1 MSIRALPFASPMSES
16 VLLERTGAV
25 ATLTLNRPE
34 SLNTLDFTMME
45 ALVEHTGALAADT
58 SLRCVVVKGAGRHF
72 MAGGDLHTF
81 AEMLPLSPA
90 ERKARF
96 VALIGRLHAAIENLQ
111 RMPHPVIASV
121 HGAVAGFGLS
131 LMNACDLVVAADDA
145 FFTSAYRHIGLTPDG
160 GGSYTLPRIVGVK
173 KAMEI
178 MLLGERFDAQ
188 QALALGL
195 VNRVVAATE
204 LEPATAALVAAL
216 VSGPRRATANA
227 KRLVNESFGNTL
239 SRQLDAEAESFSD
252 CTMED
257 DFVEGIRAFV
267 EKRPPRFGGG

>member
-1 MSIRALPFASPMSES
+1 MTES
-16 VLLERTGAV
+16 VLLDRKGPV

-45 ALVEHTGALAADT
+45 ALVAHTATVAADQ
-58 SLRCVVVKGAGRHF
+58 SLRCVVLKGAGRHF
-72 MAGGDLHTF
+72 MAGGDLHVF
-81 AEMLPLSPA
+81 AELLPLPGA

-96 VALIGRLHAAIENLQ
+96 TALIGRLHAAIENLQ
-111 RMPHPVIASV
+111 RMPHPVVASV

-131 LMNACDLVVAADDA
+131 LMNACDLVVAADNA

-188 QALALGL
+188 QALSMGL
-195 VNRVVAATE
+195 VNRVVPAAEQDAATAM
-204 LEPATAALVAAL
+204 LVNALVA
-216 VSGPRRATANA
+216 GPRLATANA
-227 KRLVNESFGNTL
+227 KRLVNESLGNTL
-239 SRQLDAEAESFSD
+239 SRQLDAEAESFGA
-252 CTMED
+252 CTADD

>member
-1 MSIRALPFASPMSES
+1 MTES
-16 VLLERTGAV
+16 VLLDRKGPV

-45 ALVEHTGALAADT
+45 ALVAHTAAVAADQ
-58 SLRCVVVKGAGRHF
+58 SLRCVVLKGAGRHF
-72 MAGGDLHTF
+72 MAGGDLHVF
-81 AEMLPLSPA
+81 AELLPLPGA

-96 VALIGRLHAAIENLQ
+96 TALIGRLHAAIENLQ
-111 RMPHPVIASV
+111 RMPHPVVASV

-131 LMNACDLVVAADDA
+131 LMNACDLVVAADNA

-160 GGSYTLPRIVGVK
+160 GGSYTLPRVVGVR

-188 QALALGL
+188 QALSMGL
-195 VNRVVAATE
+195 VNRVVPAAEQDAATTM
-204 LEPATAALVAAL
+204 LVNALVA
-216 VSGPRRATANA
+216 GPRLATANA
-227 KRLVNESFGNTL
+227 KRLVNESLGNTI
-239 SRQLDAEAESFSD
+239 SRQLNAEAESFGA
-252 CTMED
+252 CTADD

>member
-1 MSIRALPFASPMSES
+1 MSDS

-45 ALVEHTGALAADT
+45 ALVAHTGALAADA
-58 SLRCVVVKGAGRHF
+58 SLRCVVVRGAGRHF

-81 AEMLPLSPA
+81 AEMLPLPPA

-96 VALIGRLHAAIENLQ
+96 MAIIGRLHAAIEHLQ
-111 RMPHPVIASV
+111 RMPHPVVASV

-131 LMNACDLVVAADDA
+131 LMNACDLVVAADTA

-188 QALALGL
+188 QALSLGL
-195 VNRVVAATE
+195 VNRVVPAAE
-204 LEPATAALVAAL
+204 LDAATAALVATL
-216 VSGPRRATANA
+216 VAGPRRATANA
-227 KRLVNESFGNTL
+227 KRLVNDSLGSTL
-239 SRQLDAEAESFSD
+239 SRQLNAEAESFSD
-252 CTMED
+252 CTMDD

-267 EKRPPRFGGG
+267 EKRAPRFGSS